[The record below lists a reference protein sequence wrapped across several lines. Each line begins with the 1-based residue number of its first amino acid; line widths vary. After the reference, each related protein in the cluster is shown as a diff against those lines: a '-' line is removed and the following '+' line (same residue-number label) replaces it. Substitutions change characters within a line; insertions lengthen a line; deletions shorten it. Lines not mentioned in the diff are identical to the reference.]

1 MHAKRVLSLD
11 YDLGSLTA
19 LLIGII
25 GISAVSFLA
34 SSAFDASSSPVS
46 RAGTA
51 LPRASVK
58 PDLLGENIHAQPTI

>member
-1 MHAKRVLSLD
+1 LAKDGSRGGGIMHAKRVLSLD

-34 SSAFDASSSPVS
+34 SSGF
-46 RAGTA
+46 
-51 LPRASVK
+51 
-58 PDLLGENIHAQPTI
+58 

>member
-1 MHAKRVLSLD
+1 MPGNRIGKGRVHWVGGIMHAKRVLSLD

-34 SSAFDASSSPVS
+34 SSGF
-46 RAGTA
+46 
-51 LPRASVK
+51 
-58 PDLLGENIHAQPTI
+58 